1 MNLGI
6 QAKLLASFGALIAL
20 LAGVGFVGWRNTVE
34 LAEDA
39 EKLYTYQ
46 VKGTV
51 ALANAESALWK
62 LRYGFPQFIVQPEK
76 RSEILAQEPQLYK
89 IIDDSL
95 REYAKGELT
104 SEEQAAFKKVQDI
117 YQRYVA
123 ARPKWFELQQA
134 GKVKE
139 AAEYRAAT
147 TTPFGAETVNDFSAL
162 IDLQRKVGATKH
174 DQIEAKIGHLTVL
187 LLLTLIFAL
196 LSAAFLTAI
205 VSREIVNPIVQSVR
219 KIVSSSTQITA
230 AVAQQE
236 HTVSQQ
242 ANAVNQT
249 TATMNELGVASGLS
263 AKQAEASAVS
273 AHQAL
278 TLADSGNKSVENTMK
293 GIVTIQEKVGA
304 ITKQITYLS
313 DNAVKIGGISDLVA
327 DIANQTNMLAL
338 NATVEAVRAGEN
350 GKGFAVVATEI
361 RRLAEESK
369 KSAEKINTLVTEIKV
384 AIDHTVIV
392 TNEGAKTAEQGIK
405 QAQGTT
411 EIFAG
416 VADAIDKVFLNNKQ
430 ISLNANQQA
439 VAIQQVLE
447 AMNNVNLGAT
457 ETGSSLAQVKLSTQ
471 LLNETA
477 EELKKL
483 S

>member
-6 QAKLLASFGALIAL
+6 RTKLLASFGALTAL

-34 LAEDA
+34 LAQDA

-51 ALANAESALWK
+51 ALAKSESALWK

-76 RSEILAQEPQLYK
+76 RAEILAQEPKLYK
-89 IIDDSL
+89 IIDNNL
-95 REYAKGELT
+95 GAYATGELT
-104 SEEQAAFKKVQDI
+104 PEEQVAFKKVQDA
-117 YQRYVA
+117 YHRYVT
-123 ARPKWFELQQA
+123 ARPRWFELQQA
-134 GKVKE
+134 GKIKE

-147 TTPFGAETVNDFSAL
+147 TTPFGAETVDNFSGL
-162 IDLQRKVGATKH
+162 IELQRKVGEKKH
-174 DQIEAKIGHLTVL
+174 DQIEAKIGHLTVV
-187 LLLTLIFAL
+187 LLLTLVFAL

-205 VSREIVNPIVQSVR
+205 VSREIVNPILQSVR
-219 KIVSSSTQITA
+219 KIVSSSMQITA

-236 HTVSQQ
+236 YTVSQQ

-249 TATMNELGVASGLS
+249 TTTMNELSVASGLS

-278 TLADSGNKSVENTMK
+278 TLADSGNQSVERTMK
-293 GIVTIQEKVGA
+293 GIVTLQEKVEA
-304 ITKQITYLS
+304 IAKQITYLS
-313 DNAVKIGGISDLVA
+313 DNAIKIGGISDLVA

-338 NATVEAVRAGEN
+338 NAAVEAVRAGEN
-350 GKGFAVVATEI
+350 GKGFGVVATEI
-361 RRLAEESK
+361 RRLADESK
-369 KSAEKINTLVTEIKV
+369 KSAEKINALVTEIKV
-384 AIDHTVIV
+384 AIDHTAIV
-392 TNEGAKTAEQGIK
+392 TNEGSKTAEQGIK

-416 VADAIDKVFLNNKQ
+416 VADAIDKVFLNNQQ

-439 VAIQQVLE
+439 IAIQQVLE

-457 ETGSSLAQVKLSTQ
+457 ETATSLDRVKLSTE
-471 LLNETA
+471 LLNQTA
-477 EELKKL
+477 AELKKL

>member
-6 QAKLLASFGALIAL
+6 RAKLLASFGALIAL

-34 LAEDA
+34 LAQDA
-39 EKLYTYQ
+39 EKLYAYQ

-51 ALANAESALWK
+51 ALANSESALWK

-76 RSEILAQEPQLYK
+76 RSEILAQQPKLYK
-89 IIDDSL
+89 IIDDNL

-104 SEEQAAFKKVQDI
+104 PEEQVALKKVQDA
-117 YQRYVA
+117 YQRYIA
-123 ARPKWFELQQA
+123 ARPRWFELQQA
-134 GKVKE
+134 GKIKE

-147 TTPFGAETVNDFSAL
+147 TTPFGAQTVDDFSAL
-162 IDLQRKVGATKH
+162 IELQRKVGEKRH
-174 DQIEAKIGHLTVL
+174 DRIEAKIGHLTVL
-187 LLLTLIFAL
+187 LLLTLVFAL

-205 VSREIVNPIVQSVR
+205 VTREIVNPIVQSVR

-236 HTVSQQ
+236 YTVSQQ

-249 TATMNELGVASGLS
+249 TATMNELVVASGLS

-278 TLADSGNKSVENTMK
+278 TLADAGNQSVENTMK
-293 GIVTIQEKVGA
+293 GIVTLQEKVGA

-327 DIANQTNMLAL
+327 DIANQTNMLAI
-338 NATVEAVRAGEN
+338 NATVEAVRAGQN

-369 KSAEKINTLVTEIKV
+369 KSAEKINALVTEIQV

-447 AMNNVNLGAT
+447 AMNNVNLGVT
-457 ETGSSLAQVKLSTQ
+457 ETESSLAQFKLSTQ
-471 LLNETA
+471 LLNQTA
-477 EELKKL
+477 EELKNL